1 MVYVQNAI
9 DSDSIAKITNFE
21 PKIQKGDLLEI
32 NIVAVDVEAS
42 LPFNLFDTP
51 SVGVSAASTNSKLLP
66 YLVDVHGNIEMPVIG
81 LVQVEGKTSNELKE
95 VLKEKLKP
103 YLKNPVINIRFKNF
117 KVTVL
122 GEVKTPG
129 SFIVENER
137 ITVLEAVGLAG
148 DLTIQGDRKSVT
160 LIRETLGKRKL
171 ITLDLTDKNI
181 FNSPYFYLAQNDVL
195 YIAPNK
201 TKMNSSAVGANT
213 SILVSSISTLISLI
227 AILTR

>member
-1 MVYVQNAI
+1 MKRVEMKYILPLFTIVLLMSSCVSSKKMVYVQNAI

-103 YLKNPVINIRFKNF
+103 YLK
-117 KVTVL
+117 
-122 GEVKTPG
+122 
-129 SFIVENER
+129 
-137 ITVLEAVGLAG
+137 
-148 DLTIQGDRKSVT
+148 KS
-160 LIRETLGKRKL
+160 G
-171 ITLDLTDKNI
+171 
-181 FNSPYFYLAQNDVL
+181 
-195 YIAPNK
+195 NK
-201 TKMNSSAVGANT
+201 Y
-213 SILVSSISTLISLI
+213 SI
-227 AILTR
+227 

>member
-1 MVYVQNAI
+1 
-9 DSDSIAKITNFE
+9 
-21 PKIQKGDLLEI
+21 
-32 NIVAVDVEAS
+32 
-42 LPFNLFDTP
+42 
-51 SVGVSAASTNSKLLP
+51 
-66 YLVDVHGNIEMPVIG
+66 
-81 LVQVEGKTSNELKE
+81 
-95 VLKEKLKP
+95 
-103 YLKNPVINIRFKNF
+103 
-117 KVTVL
+117 
-122 GEVKTPG
+122 
-129 SFIVENER
+129 
-137 ITVLEAVGLAG
+137 VLEAVGLAG